1 MAEEE
6 KSGLVLNN
14 WRTLHSKGLIFVTS
28 QLLRKDQRDC
38 CLDLDTQTMPFEKDL
53 SSFCDQLVEAR
64 EGSLLLRLER
74 V

>member
-1 MAEEE
+1 MAAEE

-14 WRTLHSKGLIFVTS
+14 WRKLHSKGLIFVTS
-28 QLLRKDQRDC
+28 QLLRKDQQDC

-53 SSFCDQLVEAR
+53 SSFCDRLVEAR